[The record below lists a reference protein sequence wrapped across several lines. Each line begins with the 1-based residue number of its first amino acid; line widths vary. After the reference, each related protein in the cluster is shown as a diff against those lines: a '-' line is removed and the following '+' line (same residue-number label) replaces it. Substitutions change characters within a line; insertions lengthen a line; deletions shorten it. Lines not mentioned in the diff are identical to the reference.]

1 MKRLLT
7 TLIILGLIG
16 FAGYKAAVWWLT
28 DQRLAEA
35 RAELEPWGVLKRGTI
50 GSGID
55 GHLVLSEGH
64 WQDFRLTQPL
74 EFSRL
79 EVSAGSPVNL
89 LLALADPSR
98 MPENWSARVDGL
110 SLALE
115 ATMFRN
121 WVTAGGENGEG
132 EPAVF
137 VLSCAPDPRQQISS
151 GDLMRMGIP
160 GLTGELL
167 IRQSADRL
175 HAELNTAGT
184 GSVEFNWP
192 GVRLNPLHP
201 EALFAAGSGPLHL
214 VIRDGGLMRRITAYC
229 ARESGNSPQAW
240 ASLAVNA
247 FSEGLKARGLEAS
260 KQLLA
265 LYRQWLVD
273 GGELALTL
281 DLHAPAYGIPVDEPG
296 SARAGTGWE
305 VEYNGASV
313 PDVYLK
319 KVAPAAQPSANEQPE
334 PVAPPENPGQ
344 QRWYTDTVENAGN
357 WIDYKV
363 RVTLSN
369 ENTVVGRLVSVTDR
383 EIEVA
388 RVVAGGEVAYPMLVR
403 AIARFDVWRRGRTEQ
418 P

>member
-16 FAGYKAAVWWLT
+16 FAGYKAAVWWLA

-35 RAELEPWGVLKRGTI
+35 RAELEPWGVLKRGAI

-55 GHLVLSEGH
+55 GHLVLSGGG

-79 EVSAGSPVNL
+79 EVNAGSPVHL
-89 LLALADPSR
+89 LTALADPSR
-98 MPENWSARVDGL
+98 MPESWSAQIDGL
-110 SLALE
+110 SLMLE
-115 ATMFRN
+115 PTMFRN
-121 WVTAGGENGEG
+121 WVTADGENSEG

-151 GDLMRMGIP
+151 GDLMRMGIT

-167 IRQSADRL
+167 IRQSADQL
-175 HAELNTAGT
+175 HAELTTAGT
-184 GSVEFNWP
+184 GSIELTWP

-201 EALFAAGSGPLHL
+201 EALFATDSAPVHL

-229 ARESGNSPQAW
+229 ARESGKSPQAW
-240 ASLAVNA
+240 AATAVKA
-247 FSEGLKARGLEAS
+247 FSEGLKSRGLEAS
-260 KQLLA
+260 EQLLA

-281 DLHAPAYGIPVDEPG
+281 DLQAPVYGVPVDDPDTEHTG
-296 SARAGTGWE
+296 AGWA
-305 VEYNGASV
+305 VKYNEASV

-319 KVAPAAQPSANEQPE
+319 KLAPVVQPAGNEAPE
-334 PVAPPENPGQ
+334 PVAPPEDPGRQ
-344 QRWYTDTVENAGN
+344 GWYPGTVESAGD

-369 ENTVVGRLVSVTDR
+369 GNTVEGRLVSVTDR
-383 EIEVA
+383 ELEVA
-388 RVVAGGEVAYPMLVR
+388 RVVGGGEVAYPMLIR
-403 AIARFDVWRRGRTEQ
+403 AIASFEVWRRGRTE
-418 P
+418 

>member
-7 TLIILGLIG
+7 TLIILGLVG
-16 FAGYKAAVWWLT
+16 FAGYKATAWWLA

-35 RAELEPWGVLKRGTI
+35 RAELEPWGVLKRGAI
-50 GSGID
+50 GSGVD
-55 GHLVLSEGH
+55 GHLVLSGGG

-74 EFSRL
+74 EFRRL
-79 EVSAGSPVNL
+79 EVDTGSPANL
-89 LLALADPSR
+89 LTALADPSH
-98 MPENWSARVDGL
+98 MPETWSAQIDGL

-121 WVTAGGENGEG
+121 WVTADGETGEG
-132 EPAVF
+132 KPAVF
-137 VLSCAPDPRQQISS
+137 VLSCAPDPRQQVSS
-151 GDLMRMGIP
+151 GDLMRMGIT

-167 IRQSADRL
+167 IRQNADQL

-184 GSVEFNWP
+184 GSIELSWP

-201 EALFAAGSGPLHL
+201 EALLAASSGPMHL
-214 VIRDGGLMRRITAYC
+214 VIRDAGLMRRITAYC
-229 ARESGNSPQAW
+229 ARESGKSLQAW
-240 ASLAVNA
+240 ATQAVNA
-247 FSEGLKARGLEAS
+247 FSEGLKSRGFEAS

-281 DLHAPAYGIPVDEPG
+281 DFQAPFYGIPVDEPG
-296 SARAGTGWE
+296 TEHTDTNWG
-305 VEYNGASV
+305 VKYNEASV

-319 KVAPAAQPSANEQPE
+319 KIAPVVQQSGNENPE
-334 PVAPPENPGQ
+334 PVAPPENPDHQG
-344 QRWYTDTVENAGN
+344 WYADAVENAGD

-369 ENTVVGRLVSVTDR
+369 DNSVEGRLVSVTDQKL
-383 EIEVA
+383 EVA
-388 RVVAGGEVAYPMLVR
+388 RVVGGGEVAYPMLIRAVVR
-403 AIARFDVWRRGRTEQ
+403 FEVWRRGRTK
-418 P
+418 